1 VGGEAALLGW
11 QTTRRVLQTA
21 SAEGDKRVT
30 SYHPENDPAN
40 PDRPGMQHD
49 TPAREIPEEDQAAS
63 PNPDPAAGNI
73 TGLEP
78 GGGVPPGETPPAEDQ
93 MSGDQGHD
101 E

>member
-1 VGGEAALLGW
+1 M
-11 QTTRRVLQTA
+11 
-21 SAEGDKRVT
+21 S

-40 PDRPGMQHD
+40 PDQPRQEPGRGRS
-49 TPAREIPEEDQAAS
+49 AREDSATEPQQSAKDSAAS
-63 PNPDPAAGNI
+63 ANPDPAEGNI

-93 MSGDQGHD
+93 MSGDQGHA

>member
-1 VGGEAALLGW
+1 M
-11 QTTRRVLQTA
+11 
-21 SAEGDKRVT
+21 S

-40 PDRPGMQHD
+40 PDPPQPSADSAHAGHPAQPGAAGPQRRGSD
-49 TPAREIPEEDQAAS
+49 DAPDQAGSA
-63 PNPDPAAGNI
+63 NPDPLNGNI

>member
-1 VGGEAALLGW
+1 M
-11 QTTRRVLQTA
+11 
-21 SAEGDKRVT
+21 S

-40 PDRPGMQHD
+40 PDQPGRD
-49 TPAREIPEEDQAAS
+49 TAGGDTAGGSQDPART
-63 PNPDPAAGNI
+63 PNPDPAEGNV